1 MANDSSNDL
10 VRLGEYTEFNAA
22 MVRDILATN
31 GIEAQVMGSG
41 SGQTPPLTTLPVVVG
56 PPHLLATV
64 QVVVRHAD
72 MQKAAAGIKEYEI
85 GKEVDKGEIDAATAT
100 GKLWITVAVV
110 ILVALAACFLTL
122 KNTGAI

>member
-1 MANDSSNDL
+1 MPTAMASDSNNDL
-10 VRLGEYTEFNAA
+10 VRLGEYSEFNAA

-41 SGQTPPLTTLPVVVG
+41 SGQPYR
-56 PPHLLATV
+56 LATV
-64 QVVVRHAD
+64 QVVVRRAD
-72 MQKAAAGIKEYEI
+72 LQKAAAVIKEYEI
-85 GKEVDKGEIDAATAT
+85 GKTVDKEAIDTAT

-110 ILVALAACFLTL
+110 LIAALAACFLTL

>member
-1 MANDSSNDL
+1 MPTAMASDSNNDL
-10 VRLGEYTEFNAA
+10 VRLGEYSEFNAA

-41 SGQTPPLTTLPVVVG
+41 SGQPYR
-56 PPHLLATV
+56 LATV
-64 QVVVRHAD
+64 QVVVRRAD
-72 MQKAAAGIKEYEI
+72 LQKAAAVIKEYEI
-85 GKEVDKGEIDAATAT
+85 GKTVDEEAIDTATAT

-110 ILVALAACFLTL
+110 LIAALAACFLTL

>member
-41 SGQTPPLTTLPVVVG
+41 SGQPYR
-56 PPHLLATV
+56 LATV
-64 QVVVRHAD
+64 QVVVRRAD
-72 MQKAAAGIKEYEI
+72 LQKAAAVIKEDEI
-85 GKEVDKGEIDAATAT
+85 GQEGDKGEIDAATAT

>member
-41 SGQTPPLTTLPVVVG
+41 SGQPYR
-56 PPHLLATV
+56 LATV
-64 QVVVRHAD
+64 QVVVRRAD
-72 MQKAAAGIKEYEI
+72 MQKAAAVIKEYEI
-85 GKEVDKGEIDAATAT
+85 GKEVDKSEIAAATAT

>member
-1 MANDSSNDL
+1 MASDSSNNDNL

-41 SGQTPPLTTLPVVVG
+41 SGQPYQ
-56 PPHLLATV
+56 LATV
-64 QVVVRHAD
+64 QVVVRRAD
-72 MQKAAAGIKEYEI
+72 LQKAAAVIKEYEI
-85 GKEVDKGEIDAATAT
+85 GKKVDNSEIDAATAT

-110 ILVALAACFLTL
+110 IIVALAACYLTL
-122 KNTGAI
+122 KNIGAI

>member
-1 MANDSSNDL
+1 MTSDSSNDL

-41 SGQTPPLTTLPVVVG
+41 SGQPYQ
-56 PPHLLATV
+56 LATV
-64 QVVVRHAD
+64 QVVVRCAD
-72 MQKAAAGIKEYEI
+72 LQRAAAVIKEYEI
-85 GKEVDKGEIDAATAT
+85 GKLVDKDEIDAATAK

-122 KNTGAI
+122 KNIDAL

>member
-1 MANDSSNDL
+1 MASDSSNDL

-41 SGQTPPLTTLPVVVG
+41 SGQPYRM
-56 PPHLLATV
+56 ATV
-64 QVVVRHAD
+64 QVVVRRAD
-72 MQKAAAGIKEYEI
+72 LQKAAAVIKEYEI
-85 GKEVDKGEIDAATAT
+85 GKRVDKGEIDAATAK

-110 ILVALAACFLTL
+110 ILVAMAACFLTL
-122 KNTGAI
+122 KNIDAI